1 LSYTWN
7 VIGGTSVKQ
16 PESNIAWSNIGGGYE
31 NLLKDADHYFM
42 NIGGGRKNQILNSS
56 YGHIG
61 GGNENMITAS
71 TRSFI
76 GGGESNHIR
85 RGSDYSSILGGTL
98 NTITTG
104 MGSGGS
110 YSFIVNGQSNTR
122 PFGHLILKPSRIKCQ
137 IPMKHKH
144 KHKQEQN

>member
-1 LSYTWN
+1 LYYTWTF
-7 VIGGTSVKQ
+7 IGGTSVTQ

-42 NIGGGRKNQILNSS
+42 NIGGGKKNQILNSS

-61 GGNENMITAS
+61 GGNENMIAAS

-85 RGSDYSSILGGTL
+85 RGSDYSLILGATL

-104 MGSGGS
+104 MGSSGS
-110 YSFIVNGQSNTR
+110 YSSIVNGQSNTR
-122 PFGHLILKPSRIKCQ
+122 AFVYLILKPSRIKCQ
-137 IPMKHKH
+137 IPMKHK
-144 KHKQEQN
+144 QEQN